1 MNDYS
6 SLTDLFLLK
15 NETLI
20 GISSMR
26 KLVSELKDKEKTI
39 KEFIK
44 NNSLTLNKSDYSSA
58 SRVLKF
64 YENL

>member
-1 MNDYS
+1 
-6 SLTDLFLLK
+6 
-15 NETLI
+15 
-20 GISSMR
+20 MR